1 MVNPAR
7 DTTKQAMDIVR
18 YRISSVLRSFL
29 HVCPSFQKTMD
40 EGAEEKIRDLTQEM
54 LSERQRFE
62 VQIIQYEEEMA
73 TLRKEVQKLKQSLS
87 KIETERNVADLK
99 ILSLEH
105 KLVETD
111 SSTKEGI
118 SANKEKDLLLQ
129 IQTSD
134 DKIKAQENIINQLN
148 EEICKLK
155 KVQNNNIPSDLASKP
170 DDPNQKIILLEHEL
184 EDQKQVSEKLKA
196 YVGEVLENVMISNP
210 AVLERKQS
218 VD

>member
-1 MVNPAR
+1 
-7 DTTKQAMDIVR
+7 MD
-18 YRISSVLRSFL
+18 
-29 HVCPSFQKTMD
+29 D
-40 EGAEEKIRDLTQEM
+40 GGEEKIRDLTQEM

-62 VQIIQYEEEMA
+62 VQIIQYEEERA
-73 TLRKEVQKLKQSLS
+73 NLRKEVQKLKQSLS

-99 ILSLEH
+99 ILSLEQ

-111 SSTKEGI
+111 SVSKE
-118 SANKEKDLLLQ
+118 SANKENDLLLQ

-134 DKIKAQENIINQLN
+134 DKIKGQENIINQLN
-148 EEICKLK
+148 KEICQLK
-155 KVQNNNIPSDLASKP
+155 KVQNKNMTGDKNIPSYLASKP

-184 EDQKQVSEKLKA
+184 EDQKEVSEKLKA